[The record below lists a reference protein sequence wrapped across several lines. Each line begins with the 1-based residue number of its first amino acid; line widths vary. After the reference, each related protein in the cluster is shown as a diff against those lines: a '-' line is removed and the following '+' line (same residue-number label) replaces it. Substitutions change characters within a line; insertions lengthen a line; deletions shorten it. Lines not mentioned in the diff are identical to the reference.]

1 MHELDTGKI
10 WANSGDSHFLEPEDL
25 WTTILPAKQ
34 AARMPRSEK
43 ISDDEEIVHVDGE
56 SFHRKLPAIMT
67 KRGADGLTIAEL
79 SVRPPG
85 ARDMRERVKDLDH
98 EGVWGE
104 VMYAS
109 LGLWSNMINDQTLVR
124 EAAHAQN
131 EWMVSEIKSVA
142 PDRLVPAGQMPLLS
156 VDDAVAE
163 IQHIAD
169 IGLHIASLPTGVA
182 PGMPDWNDNAWEPLW
197 AASRTSVWSLIM
209 FDHSPNDAYMTSAHT
224 PSLSRS
230 FTRSRMSRAPG
241 GRTLSSAMVRPSA
254 PRLVMIAGSLRWKL
268 SPSTWTISSSSEIFS
283 LRGMRAACLAGRIV
297 VHRSS
302 GSRKCESPELAQI
315 LPLSSSSMSVL
326 RSPRGRSCTRVL
338 GNSVYSCSL
347 TVVKVTIDS
356 GLCTGHGRCYSLS
369 PTVFDSDDDGNGRVI
384 VDDLDPEA
392 NAAELAA
399 ARIAVANCPEQAIS
413 ITD

>member
-163 IQHIAD
+163 IHHIAD

-182 PGMPDWNDNAWEPLW
+182 PGMPDWNDNTWEPLW
-197 AASRTSVWSLIM
+197 AAAEEAGIVLGFHIGTDGGSPVVARGPGGAVINYVETTYGGQKVATKLVASGALDRHPNLRVLISEGGATWVPFLGDRMNEGYRQHGM
-209 FDHSPNDAYMTSAHT
+209 FVRPT
-224 PSLSRS
+224 LSRLPKEILFSQVYAS
-230 FTRSRMSRAPG
+230 FQHDE
-241 GRTLSSAMVRPSA
+241 SA
-254 PRLVMIAGSLRWKL
+254 PAANHAMGYENVMWGSDYPHLEGTFGHTQKTLHELFVDCTPEVR
-268 SPSTWTISSSSEIFS
+268 E
-283 LRGMRAACLAGRIV
+283 RITNGAF
-297 VHRSS
+297 R
-302 GSRKCESPELAQI
+302 ELFPHVSQPPA
-315 LPLSSSSMSVL
+315 
-326 RSPRGRSCTRVL
+326 
-338 GNSVYSCSL
+338 
-347 TVVKVTIDS
+347 
-356 GLCTGHGRCYSLS
+356 
-369 PTVFDSDDDGNGRVI
+369 
-384 VDDLDPEA
+384 
-392 NAAELAA
+392 
-399 ARIAVANCPEQAIS
+399 
-413 ITD
+413 